1 MTILDHFESAFRSAS
16 KDTFSWDPPLIHKIL
31 VVTDL
36 DAEGSARFDE
46 RMHEFLAGVLAHAEA
61 ADITPQWRLVSGSE
75 YARVGELHALVEDWG
90 PELICT
96 YRNLHSSAWNFEY
109 SLGEF
114 VQVLSQATSV
124 PLLVTPHP
132 KQVRATAEHALVN
145 TDVVMAMTDH
155 LTGSERLVNFAAAM
169 TQREGK
175 LWLTHVEDEIAYE
188 RIIEA
193 IGKIPQIDTDTAR
206 DLIRDKLLQ
215 QPTDYVDA
223 CKAVIAEHRPS
234 IKIKPLVVMGHYLA
248 TYRQLIL
255 DHEVDLLVMNTK
267 DEDQLAMHGMAYPLA
282 VEIREI
288 PLLLL

>member
-16 KDTFSWDPPLIHKIL
+16 KDTFTWDPPIVHKIL

-36 DAEGSARFDE
+36 DAEGAASFDG
-46 RMHEFLAGVLAHAEA
+46 RIRNFLSGMLAHAEA
-61 ADITPQWRLVSGSE
+61 AAITPQWRLVTGDE
-75 YARVGELHALVEDWG
+75 YARVAELHALVEDWQ

-114 VQVLSQATSV
+114 IQVLTQASPV
-124 PLLVTPHP
+124 PVLLAPHP
-132 KQVRATAEHALVN
+132 KQTRAEAEHALVN

-155 LTGSERLVNFAAAM
+155 LTGSERLVNYCAAV
-169 TQREGK
+169 TQPDGK
-175 LWLTHVEDEIAYE
+175 LWLTHVEDELAYE

-193 IGKIPQIDTDTAR
+193 ISKIPQIETDTAR
-206 DLIRDKLLQ
+206 ELIREKLLA
-215 QPTDYVDA
+215 QPADYVQA
-223 CKAVIAEHRPS
+223 CARVIAEHRPS
-234 IKIKPLVVMGHYLA
+234 LSVKPLVVMGHHLD
-248 TYRQLIL
+248 TYRQLIR
-255 DHEVDLLVMNTK
+255 DHAVDLLVMNTK

>member
-16 KDTFSWDPPLIHKIL
+16 KDVFHWDPPIIDKIL

-36 DAEGSARFDE
+36 DAEGSAAFDA
-46 RMHEFLAGVLAHAEA
+46 RIRSFLSGMLGHAEA
-61 ADITPQWRLVSGSE
+61 AGTTPQWRLVTGEE
-75 YARVGELHALVEDWG
+75 YSLVGELHQLVLDWE

-114 VQVLSQATSV
+114 IQVLTQATTV
-124 PLLVTPHP
+124 PVLLTPHP
-132 KQVRATAEHALVN
+132 KQASAAEHALVN

-155 LTGSERLVNFAAAM
+155 LTGSERLVNFSAAM
-169 TQREGK
+169 TQPGGK
-175 LWLTHVEDEIAYE
+175 LWLTHVEDELAYE

-193 IGKIPQIDTDTAR
+193 IAKIPQIDTDSAR
-206 DLIRDKLLQ
+206 ELIRDKLLQ
-215 QPTDYVDA
+215 QPTDYVEA
-223 CKAVIAEHRPS
+223 CKQVIAEQGPRLEVR
-234 IKIKPLVVMGHYLA
+234 PLVVMGHHLA
-248 TYRQLIL
+248 TYRQLIA

-267 DEDQLAMHGMAYPLA
+267 DEEQLAMHGMAYPLA
-282 VEIREI
+282 VELREI